1 MTAKR
6 KLAPKLAPKSATR
19 KAKSSKKFR
28 AVSRVAPRAAI
39 AAKPAQPAQRKKR
52 FTKEE
57 LILEHRGN
65 ARKISRSI
73 MRRWRARLELEE
85 LDSLVD
91 LALCEA
97 AEKYDPKKGA
107 SFMTFMFYHL
117 RGCLVR
123 AVDTAAN
130 ANMISAADYEIEG
143 LVASLVGPNDTQE
156 TSLVAGADTLHEL
169 TNEEYRTPE
178 ESFYRDEIIR
188 ISNEACARLDDLARE
203 VIFRLY
209 VEEQHLVD
217 VAKELGYSRCHIS
230 RVKRQAL
237 DVLHGFLSPRLEKT
251 GKPLSEAD
259 EERIMANACK
269 EFNRRKFEV
278 AGAAS
283 EHGFQ
288 AEVLEA
294 H

>member
-1 MTAKR
+1 MTTKT
-6 KLAPKLAPKSATR
+6 KLASKLSTR

-39 AAKPAQPAQRKKR
+39 AAKSAQPVQKKKR

-57 LILEHRGN
+57 LILEHRAS

-73 MRRWRARLELEE
+73 MRKWRARIELEE

-97 AEKYDPKKGA
+97 AQKYDPRKGA

-123 AVDTAAN
+123 AVDIAAN
-130 ANMISAADYEIEG
+130 LNTVSAADYEIEG
-143 LVASLVGPNDTQE
+143 LVASLVGPNDTKE
-156 TSLVAGADTLHEL
+156 TALVHGADILHEP

-178 ESFYRDEIIR
+178 ESFYREEITK
-188 ISNEACARLDDLARE
+188 ISNEACARLDELARE

-209 VEEQHLVD
+209 VEDQNLVD

-230 RVKRQAL
+230 RVKKQAL
-237 DVLHGFLSPRLEKT
+237 EALHGYMGPRLEKR
-251 GKPLSEAD
+251 GAPVSEAD
-259 EERIMANACK
+259 EKSFLARVTREIS
-269 EFNRRKFEV
+269 RRKFN
-278 AGAAS
+278 S
-283 EHGFQ
+283 DDSNLEHGYQ